1 MADVA
6 IVEPDHLK
14 AALQPW
20 RMDVHL
26 ADTGRLIAVIG
37 QFLCQIMVIFPVDA
51 ILITDTAMAGRRLSG
66 QQSGTGRNAAGAG
79 RVGVFKIG
87 TVCSQRIQIRG
98 LDIRMSVK

>member
-87 TVCSQRIQIRG
+87 TVRS
-98 LDIRMSVK
+98 